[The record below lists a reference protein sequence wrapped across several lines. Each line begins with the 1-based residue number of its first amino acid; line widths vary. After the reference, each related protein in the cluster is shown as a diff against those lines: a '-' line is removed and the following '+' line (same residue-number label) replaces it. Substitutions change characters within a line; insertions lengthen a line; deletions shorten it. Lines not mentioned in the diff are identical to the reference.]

1 MATKRETQLAR
12 ESTFL
17 GVPYAPTYL
26 ERRSGETFIAR
37 RSAPTVEDARGGSG
51 DPGAIAITDPVASTP
66 VDLAA
71 WPQNELAAGQ
81 QTPLPIQPQGGT
93 MPFSP
98 YSQTGITGVDLSPG
112 GINVGG
118 TIGGVPISV
127 TVPFGSGGG
136 GEAPAGP
143 SVPELAGSFA
153 PTTTTQEQCPGLMS
167 VRDPI
172 TGNCINLDA
181 LPPGGA
187 PAVTGPVQQAPSANG
202 YGPAVV
208 GLYGVGRIPRVEI
221 QSVSRC
227 PPGFALGKDGVCY
240 EGLHRNSPRR
250 KWKMGMKPLMTGGDR
265 AAIRKAA
272 AVAGKLDRSKKSLKK
287 ASRMLA
293 KVC

>member
-1 MATKRETQLAR
+1 MPIRFRTLSEVQREGTLYGVPISPIASGPGTTEQKRELLRDQL
-12 ESTFL
+12 
-17 GVPYAPTYL
+17 
-26 ERRSGETFIAR
+26 
-37 RSAPTVEDARGGSG
+37 RGGSG
-51 DPGAIAITDPVASTP
+51 DPGAITITDPLPKDTVQRILVPEAFP
-66 VDLAA
+66 
-71 WPQNELAAGQ
+71 GQ
-81 QTPLPIQPQGGT
+81 DTPLPIQPIGGGPT
-93 MPFSP
+93 VPYSP

-118 TIGGVPISV
+118 NIGGIPINVS
-127 TVPFGSGGG
+127 VPFGSGGG

-143 SVPELAGSFA
+143 AVPELAGSFA
-153 PTTTTQEQCPGLMS
+153 PTTTSQEQCPGLMS